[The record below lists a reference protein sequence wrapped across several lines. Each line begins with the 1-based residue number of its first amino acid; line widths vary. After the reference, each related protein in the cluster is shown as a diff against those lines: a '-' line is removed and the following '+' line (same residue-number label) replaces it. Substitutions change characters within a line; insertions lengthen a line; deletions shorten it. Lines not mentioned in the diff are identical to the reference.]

1 MDKGGKVDEI
11 LTVQQNLS
19 EVRGQI
25 EQLDAQHAHD
35 LHRVATSTI
44 TLSLTEDR
52 PNPTPAKPGP
62 TARIDGAWHS
72 GLNALA
78 DTVVSLLSAIVWC
91 VAYAPI
97 PLALAGVT
105 YAAARLLKRRT
116 ASA

>member
-1 MDKGGKVDEI
+1 MDRGGKVDEI

-35 LHRVATSTI
+35 VHRVATSTI
-44 TLSLTEDR
+44 TLTLTEDR
-52 PNPTPAKPGP
+52 PNSAPAKPGP

-72 GLNALA
+72 GLNTLA
-78 DTVVSLLSAIVWC
+78 DTMISLLSAIVWC
-91 VAYAPI
+91 VAFAPI
-97 PLALAGVT
+97 PLALAGIT
-105 YAAARLLKRRT
+105 YAATRLLKSRT